1 MCFNLNNYNAASV
14 KNVLALIFHG
24 SFIFAKYLNPL

>member
-1 MCFNLNNYNAASV
+1 MCFILNNYNAASV
-14 KNVLALIFHG
+14 GKAGTLIFQG